1 MAFKMKTPFL
11 VSYLSHY
18 GVPSSITE
26 DAKNIVEK
34 IKNQKEEKEEEKIVK
49 PKQKNKLTMCGN
61 NFHMSKNKV
70 NNKGLISR
78 A

>member
-1 MAFKMKTPFL
+1 MKTPFL

-34 IKNQKEEKEEEKIVK
+34 IKKQKEDKEEEKIVK
-49 PKQKNKLTMCGN
+49 PQPNKLTMCGN

-78 A
+78 G